1 MEIILICPFKSEVSI
16 KTSFNILKLLLK
28 ENISVSVDKSL
39 FKEFKKIEEN
49 IEINLYEDLNSSAD
63 FLFCVGG
70 DGSMLKAISFLKR
83 NQIPILGINI
93 GRLGFLTG
101 IQKEKLNKG
110 INFLKSKNYSLVK
123 RNLLTIKINGKV
135 NLEFPCALNEVTVS
149 RKNTASLI
157 SIETSIDKIKLSKY
171 WADGLIIATP
181 TGSTGYN
188 LSSGGPVMLPETPSF
203 LITPI
208 AAHNLNVRPL
218 VIPNESIIELE
229 VDGQGTGSEHF
240 LSLDSKLI
248 SLPYKTKIII
258 SKASFSVKTVQ
269 FQKNEFYN
277 DLSEKLFW
285 GLDKRN

>member
-28 ENISVSVDKSL
+28 EKISVSVDNSL

-49 IEINLYEDLNSSAD
+49 IEINLYEDLNCSAD

-110 INFLKSKNYSLVK
+110 INSLKSKNYSLVK
-123 RNLLTIKINGKV
+123 RDLLTIKINGKV
-135 NLEFPCALNEVTVS
+135 NLEFPCALNEITVS

-188 LSSGGPVMLPETPSF
+188 LSSGGPIMLPETPSI

-248 SLPYKTKIII
+248 SIPYKTKIII
-258 SKASFSVKTVQ
+258 SKASFSVRTVQ

>member
-28 ENISVSVDKSL
+28 EKISVSVDKSL

-49 IEINLYEDLNSSAD
+49 IEINLYEDLNCSAD

-110 INFLKSKNYSLVK
+110 INSLKSKNYSLVK
-123 RNLLTIKINGKV
+123 RDLLTIKINGKV
-135 NLEFPCALNEVTVS
+135 NLEFPCALNEITVS

-188 LSSGGPVMLPETPSF
+188 LSSGGPIMLPETPSI

-248 SLPYKTKIII
+248 SIPYKTKIII
-258 SKASFSVKTVQ
+258 SKASFSVRTVQ

>member
-1 MEIILICPFKSEVSI
+1 MEIILICPFKSEISI
-16 KTSFNILKLLLK
+16 KTSFDILKLLVK

-49 IEINLYEDLNSSAD
+49 IEIDLYKDLNSSAD

-70 DGSMLKAISFLKR
+70 DGSMLKAISFLKQ

-110 INFLKSKNYSLVK
+110 INFLKSKDYSLVK
-123 RNLLTIKINGKV
+123 RDLLTIKINGKV
-135 NLEFPCALNEVTVS
+135 NLEFPCALNEITVS

-188 LSSGGPVMLPETPSF
+188 LSSGGPIMLPETPSI

-218 VIPNESIIELE
+218 VIPNKSIIELK

-248 SLPYKTKIII
+248 SIPYKTKIII
-258 SKASFSVKTVQ
+258 SKASLSVKTVQ

>member
-1 MEIILICPFKSEVSI
+1 MEIILICPFKNKVSI

-28 ENISVSVDKSL
+28 EKISVRVEKSL
-39 FKEFKKIEEN
+39 FKEFKEFEEN
-49 IEINLYEDLNSSAD
+49 IEIDLYENLNSSAD

-110 INFLKSKNYSLVK
+110 INSPKSKNFSLVK
-123 RNLLTIKINGKV
+123 RDLLTIKINRKV
-135 NLEFPCALNEVTVS
+135 NLKFPCALNEITVS

-188 LSSGGPVMLPETPSF
+188 LSSGGPIMLPETPSI

-229 VDGQGTGSEHF
+229 VDGQGAGSEHF

-248 SLPYKTKIII
+248 SIPYKTKIII

>member
-1 MEIILICPFKSEVSI
+1 MEIILICPFKNEVSI
-16 KTSFNILKLLLK
+16 KTSFDILKLLLNEK
-28 ENISVSVDKSL
+28 ISVSVDNDLYKSL
-39 FKEFKKIEEN
+39 KKLNGN
-49 IEINLYEDLNSSAD
+49 IEIKLYQDLNSRAD
-63 FLFCVGG
+63 FLFCIGG
-70 DGSMLKAISFLKR
+70 DGSMLKAVSFLKQD
-83 NQIPILGINI
+83 QIPILGINI
-93 GRLGFLTG
+93 GRIGFLTG
-101 IQKEKLNKG
+101 IQKEKLKSG
-110 INFLKSKNYSLVK
+110 INALKSKNYSLVN
-123 RNLLTIKINGKV
+123 RDLLTLKTNEKI
-135 NLEFPCALNEVTVS
+135 NLEFPYALNEITVS

-157 SIETSIDKIKLSKY
+157 SIETSINKIKLSKY

-188 LSSGGPVMLPETPSF
+188 LSSGGPIMLPETPSI

-248 SLPYKTKIII
+248 SIPYKTKIIV
-258 SKASFSVKTVQ
+258 SKASFIVKTVQ

>member
-1 MEIILICPFKSEVSI
+1 MEIILICPFKNKVSI

-28 ENISVSVDKSL
+28 EKISVRVEKSL
-39 FKEFKKIEEN
+39 FKEFKEFEEN
-49 IEINLYEDLNSSAD
+49 IEIDLYENLNSSAD

-110 INFLKSKNYSLVK
+110 INSLKSKNYSLVK
-123 RNLLTIKINGKV
+123 RDLLTIKINRKV
-135 NLEFPCALNEVTVS
+135 NLEFPYALNEITVS

-157 SIETSIDKIKLSKY
+157 SVETSIDKIKLSKY

-188 LSSGGPVMLPETPSF
+188 LSSGGPIMLPETPSI

-229 VDGQGTGSEHF
+229 VDGQGAGSEHF

-248 SLPYKTKIII
+248 SIPYKTKIII

>member
-28 ENISVSVDKSL
+28 EKISVSVDKSL
-39 FKEFKKIEEN
+39 FIEFKKIEEN
-49 IEINLYEDLNSSAD
+49 IEIDLFEDLNSSAD

-110 INFLKSKNYSLVK
+110 INSLKSKNYSLVK
-123 RNLLTIKINGKV
+123 RDLLTIKINGKV
-135 NLEFPCALNEVTVS
+135 NLEFPCALNEITVS

-188 LSSGGPVMLPETPSF
+188 LSSGGPIMLPETPSI

-229 VDGQGTGSEHF
+229 VDGQGSGSEHF

-248 SLPYKTKIII
+248 SIPYKTKIII
-258 SKASFSVKTVQ
+258 SKASFSVRTVQ

>member
-1 MEIILICPFKSEVSI
+1 MEIILICPFKNEVSI
-16 KTSFNILKLLLK
+16 KTSFDILKLLLK
-28 ENISVSVDKSL
+28 DKISVSVDDNL
-39 FKEFKKIEEN
+39 YTEFKKIQQN
-49 IEINLYEDLNSSAD
+49 IEINLYKDLKSSAD
-63 FLFCVGG
+63 FLFCIGG
-70 DGSMLKAISFLKR
+70 DGSMLKAVSFLKQD
-83 NQIPILGINI
+83 QIPILGINI

-101 IQKEKLNKG
+101 IQKDKLNKG
-110 INFLKSKNYSLVK
+110 IHYLKTKNYSLVK
-123 RNLLTIKINGKV
+123 RDLLKLKIKGKV
-135 NLEFPCALNEVTVS
+135 DLEFPYALNEITVS

-188 LSSGGPVMLPETPSF
+188 LSSGGPIMLPETPSI

-248 SLPYKTKIII
+248 SIAYKTKIFV
-258 SKASFSVKTVQ
+258 SKAAFSVHTIK
-269 FQKNEFYN
+269 FK
-277 DLSEKLFW
+277 
-285 GLDKRN
+285 

>member
-1 MEIILICPFKSEVSI
+1 MTAGELRLDSLTIATPFYNEEQGLDNYFDTI
-16 KTSFNILKLLLK
+16 
-28 ENISVSVDKSL
+28 
-39 FKEFKKIEEN
+39 KKIHEL
-49 IEINLYEDLNSSAD
+49 IH
-63 FLFCVGG
+63 
-70 DGSMLKAISFLKR
+70 K
-83 NQIPILGINI
+83 
-93 GRLGFLTG
+93 
-101 IQKEKLNKG
+101 
-110 INFLKSKNYSLVK
+110 
-123 RNLLTIKINGKV
+123 KV
-135 NLEFPCALNEVTVS
+135 NLKFPCALNEITVS
-149 RKNTASLI
+149 SKNTASLI
-157 SIETSIDKIKLSKY
+157 SVETSIDKIKLSKY

-188 LSSGGPVMLPETPSF
+188 LSSGGPIMLPETPSI

-229 VDGQGTGSEHF
+229 VDGQGAGSEHF

-248 SLPYKTKIII
+248 SIPYKTKIII